1 MNNKI
6 HYLDEAATAIP
17 CYRVSNFNGNWLNP
31 NSHYSVNSF
40 EKFQKCEELVKNS
53 IGAKSGKVVFGG
65 NASYF
70 FEMLFNIYGN
80 FWYCGH
86 YEHDCVNKYGAAV
99 DYNTIEDVE
108 NEIYCHQFV
117 NNITGEIFPV
127 EKIGK
132 NIKDSNGFFVCD
144 ATAGLGKATVPEGID
159 KWCDAFVMS
168 SHKLGVDNKQIGCAW
183 ISDSFYNWF
192 CLEGTV
198 ANGYGFVFGTPDLA
212 CAKATTQTIFD
223 TVEAVD
229 KNNEKYNT
237 LYLETCGLL
246 EEHNIKYE
254 GVHAEN
260 RTAAINAIMLYNL
273 NANALCNYLASKSI
287 YISPGHSACE
297 KDADYRVLTNYG
309 LTRGQCESTIRVS
322 FGPHSNMEDIR
333 ALVDGIVSFRELY
346 S

>member
-17 CYRVSNFNGNWLNP
+17 CYGVSNFNGNWLNP
-31 NSHYSVNSF
+31 NSHYSVSSF
-40 EKFQKCEELVKNS
+40 MEFQKCEEMVKNA
-53 IGAKSGKVVFGG
+53 IGTKSGKVIFGG
-65 NASYF
+65 NASHF
-70 FEMLFNIYGN
+70 FETLFNICGN
-80 FWYCGH
+80 FWYCVH

-212 CAKATTQTIFD
+212 CAKATAQAIVD
-223 TVEAVD
+223 AVETVDE
-229 KNNEKYNT
+229 NNRKYNK
-237 LYLETCGLL
+237 LLWGVYGLL

-333 ALVDGIVSFRELY
+333 ALVNGIVSFRELY